1 MFATIEFYASEYF
14 TPQCAHF
21 LLRHISQ
28 MIDRHFVLQNTSIVG
43 HDVTEIM
50 AKCILSMSS
59 TLTFDSFPALRIAHR
74 DCFARVECLSQT
86 DMHIGICAVLENSFP
101 LHSNPRAYDDES
113 HIRVVDFAVSVT
125 I

>member
-1 MFATIEFYASEYF
+1 VVGVNLDDPGTSSWVQIR
-14 TPQCAHF
+14 
-21 LLRHISQ
+21 LRSG
-28 MIDRHFVLQNTSIVG
+28 L
-43 HDVTEIM
+43 
-50 AKCILSMSS
+50 KCILSMSS